1 VLDQPAFVIAD
12 AGDTVVRSLH
22 LIGGAVF
29 VGGMVMLG
37 VVASAAR
44 GVVADRERIAL
55 LRVIGRR
62 FLWLGGIALLVVI
75 ATGSDMAS
83 DRHVWGHLTDT
94 TYGKTLLAKLILVGV
109 VVVLTAVHSFVQGP
123 ALSRLREQAL
133 DRPDD
138 QEVQAAIRRR
148 SAQAGI
154 VSVLNLVAALA
165 ILVLAAR
172 LVTL

>member
-1 VLDQPAFVIAD
+1 MIATW
-12 AGDTVVRSLH
+12 GDTVIRSLH
-22 LIGGAVF
+22 LIGGAIF

-44 GVVADRERIAL
+44 GMIADRERIAF
-55 LRVIGRR
+55 LRLVGRR
-62 FLWLGGIALLVVI
+62 FLWLGGIALLVAI

-83 DRHVWGHLTDT
+83 DRDVWGHLTDT

-133 DRPDD
+133 AEP
-138 QEVQAAIRRR
+138 ENTELQAAIRRR
-148 SAQAGI
+148 GAQAGI

>member
-1 VLDQPAFVIAD
+1 MLDQGVLVIAD

-22 LIGGAVF
+22 LIGGAIF

-37 VVASAAR
+37 VTAASAR
-44 GVVADRERIAL
+44 GVVADSERIAL
-55 LRVIGRR
+55 LRLIGRR
-62 FLWLGGIALLVVI
+62 FLWLGGIALLVAI

-83 DRHVWGHLTDT
+83 DRDAWDQLTDT

-133 DRPDD
+133 AEP
-138 QEVQAAIRRR
+138 ENTELQAAIRRR
-148 SAQAGI
+148 GAQAGI